1 MAHLRKIDE
10 RQRTVIM
17 VQVENEVAMIDEAA
31 DRSAT
36 AAARFRAA
44 VPPELTKHLAANRA
58 SLQPELAR
66 AWKQAGERPAGTW
79 EEVFGK
85 GVATEELFMA
95 WHFARYVDAVARAGG
110 KAYDLPLFTNA
121 ALNRPGKLPGQYPS
135 GGPLPHLYDVWKAG
149 APTLSLLAPDI
160 YLPNFADWCD
170 RYLAPRQPAADS
182 GGDERRRR
190 GSAGAVC
197 GRARRDRV
205 LAVCRRIDDRR
216 RRRRR

>member
-1 MAHLRKIDE
+1 MAHVRKIDE

-36 AAARFRAA
+36 ATARFRDA
-44 VPPELTKHLAANRA
+44 VPPELTKYLAANRA
-58 SLQPELAR
+58 SLHPELAR

-110 KAYDLPLFTNA
+110 KAYDLPLLHQRGAEPAGQVARAISERRA
-121 ALNRPGKLPGQYPS
+121 AAAPVRRLEGRRAHAQPAGSGHLPAQ
-135 GGPLPHLYDVWKAG
+135 LRRLVR
-149 APTLSLLAPDI
+149 SLLAP
-160 YLPNFADWCD
+160 
-170 RYLAPRQPAADS
+170 
-182 GGDERRRR
+182 
-190 GSAGAVC
+190 
-197 GRARRDRV
+197 RATR
-205 LAVCRRIDDRR
+205 
-216 RRRRR
+216 